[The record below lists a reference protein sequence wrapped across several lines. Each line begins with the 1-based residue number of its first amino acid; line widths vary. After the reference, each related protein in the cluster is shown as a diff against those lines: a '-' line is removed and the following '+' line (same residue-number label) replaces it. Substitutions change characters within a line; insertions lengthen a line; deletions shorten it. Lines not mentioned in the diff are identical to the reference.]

1 MSGCIPSRKAVDPH
15 GEEKKNRYI
24 PLSSTAAHSLVNR
37 GSEYKTLVPHS
48 FVFPFPH
55 IRHPKQDFFSERKV
69 KCPGIIRAR
78 HRRAG
83 IFKCWCLSLSPRP
96 RFSILSS
103 QIHLVLAGGGET
115 GVRYPPSFP
124 PLDYRDRIRSLVMRS
139 LSPHKLA
146 LSHGAHGAFK
156 YASAGVRTRWDNTS
170 DSVWTFVSSVHAT
183 NKRSYVKVPVA
194 LQFSLFC
201 SCNFLHSFCFF
212 TVFFREKTIGC
223 KSQQHLKEHH
233 LDKKHD

>member
-1 MSGCIPSRKAVDPH
+1 MSGRIPSRKAVASH

-24 PLSSTAAHSLVNR
+24 PLSSTAAQSLVNR
-37 GSEYKTLVPHS
+37 GSEYKTLVPRS

-55 IRHPKQDFFSERKV
+55 IRHPKQDLFSERKV
-69 KCPGIIRAR
+69 KCPGLIRAR

-96 RFSILSS
+96 RFSFLSS

-146 LSHGAHGAFK
+146 LSHGAFK

-170 DSVWTFVSSVHAT
+170 DYVWTVVSSVCVT
-183 NKRSYVKVPVA
+183 NEHNNVKVRVNRQ
-194 LQFSLFC
+194 LL
-201 SCNFLHSFCFF
+201 CNFLYFAVAIFC
-212 TVFFREKTIGC
+212 TVFGFLNFFPEKDYGLQILATFKRASFG
-223 KSQQHLKEHH
+223 
-233 LDKKHD
+233 